1 MSSGKNHQHSQYNG
15 TKGQQMLFSQA
26 YTHELHGKMCKKI
39 AQLTKVIYALNLKV
53 DEYEYNILALKE
65 AHQDE
70 LDLISNE
77 TKEKFLHYESKIGE
91 EQRLHQ
97 RIQNLEESLEKNNM
111 IKEQTL
117 AEFTKYKR
125 QMEEWEMKTKSEHSE
140 RISVISKEM
149 LSMKS
154 DFETK
159 IKQLTDEADSLKKE
173 CKVSERDKA
182 METLNEKLNA
192 EVQTLSQEVENLKS
206 HNQKLVEEH
215 DLKISKLHT
224 SYSKERE
231 NLRKALQQSVTEM
244 IKQLQQKEQEQK
256 RCSQAKEAAMEQE
269 LKQQKDEIRI
279 KEQELKDMT
288 KHLQKIKERMQD
300 VEVQLQ
306 QRDQEV
312 MESKSKQSQ
321 AEDEVSVAKD
331 RLLQQENAIHSHIE
345 QMKMMASAQTAAAN
359 EIAEL
364 KRQLVQLQ
372 QQKTPTKTGACRK
385 EHSDSFSSKQ
395 PLKEYAAQKQEIMRQ
410 HREEIGRIKRQK
422 DEEKKHLKEQLV
434 KSLEDLAKNHATEI
448 KAMKTE
454 RIRMQ
459 KEQQTQLEEM
469 KKKYEQ
475 QINQLVEE
483 RETLCAKHQHVTFQ
497 DQPELCSSLSLN
509 DEIKDSIKPPSE
521 VLNTEQTQCVCI
533 CHSTTEDHQAN
544 MLPVQQKKLAK
555 DPPKSALEEEE
566 QSQNQI
572 KKLNKELHKCEKE
585 MSGLEKENSI
595 LRDSVEQLSKEI
607 MMSKQELL
615 GLQEKQSRTNEEL
628 KLKQKSEL
636 DKIMQN
642 HRQEIQTIV
651 SKFSTTQTF
660 LQSKI
665 ISLEAEL
672 KEAEDKAHKLPR
684 PEDLHLINRLQDRLS
699 DKDQVIKELMEIQK
713 YDQMEEMETH
723 RSQSFSCNPRE
734 AGSLTPTLK
743 KKKISEVPTRVT
755 SVPNLADYEKSFSE
769 ISSKKG
775 INPMRSSQSLDQSVK
790 PGYPFKHPSLLL
802 DVIRPNRRN
811 PGGVPAKRE
820 TKEQESKRPEWLAKY
835 FSF

>member
-26 YTHELHGKMCKKI
+26 YPHELHGKMCKKI

-53 DEYEYNILALKE
+53 DEYEYNILSLKE

-70 LDLISNE
+70 IDLISSE
-77 TKEKFLHYESKIGE
+77 TKEKFLQYESKIGE
-91 EQRLHQ
+91 EQHLRQ
-97 RIQNLEESLEKNNM
+97 RIQSLEESLEKNNM

-117 AEFTKYKR
+117 ADFAKYKR
-125 QMEEWEMKTKSEHSE
+125 QMEEWESRTKAEHNE
-140 RISVISKEM
+140 RISVLSKEM
-149 LSMKS
+149 LSMKT

-159 IKQLTDEADSLKKE
+159 VKQLTDEADSLRKE
-173 CKVSERDKA
+173 CKASERDKA

-192 EVQTLSQEVENLKS
+192 EVQTLSQEVQSLKS
-206 HNQKLVEEH
+206 HNQNLAEEH
-215 DLKISKLHT
+215 ELKVSKLHT

-256 RCSQAKEAAMEQE
+256 RCAQAKEAAMEQE
-269 LKQQKDEIRI
+269 LKQQKDEIQI
-279 KEQELKDMT
+279 KAQELQDMT
-288 KHLQKIKERMQD
+288 KHLQQIKESMQD

-306 QRDQEV
+306 LKNQEV
-312 MESKSKQSQ
+312 TESKSKQAQ
-321 AEDEVSVAKD
+321 AEEEVSVAKD
-331 RLLQQENAIHSHIE
+331 RLLQQESAIHSHTE
-345 QMKMMASAQTAAAN
+345 QMKMMANAQTAAAD

-372 QQKTPTKTGACRK
+372 QQKMPTKAGACRK
-385 EHSDSFSSKQ
+385 EHSDAYSSKQ

-434 KSLEDLAKNHATEI
+434 KSLEDLAKNHTAEI

-459 KEQQTQLEEM
+459 KEQQTQLEEV

-483 RETLCAKHQHVTFQ
+483 REALRAKHQHVVFQ
-497 DQPELCSSLSLN
+497 DQSDLSSSLSFN
-509 DEIKDSIKPPSE
+509 GEIKGSIKAPTE
-521 VLNTEQTQCVCI
+521 AINTELTRCTCI
-533 CHSTTEDHQAN
+533 CHSKTEDHQAN
-544 MLPVQQKKLAK
+544 VLPVQQQKPA
-555 DPPKSALEEEE
+555 PESPLEEEKE
-566 QSQNQI
+566 EKSQIQI
-572 KKLNKELHKCEKE
+572 KKLNSELDKCEKE
-585 MSGLEKENSI
+585 MSRLEKENSI
-595 LRDSVEQLSKEI
+595 LKDSVEQLSKEI
-607 MMSKQELL
+607 MVSKQEMLDF
-615 GLQEKQSRTNEEL
+615 QEKQSRTKEEL
-628 KLKQKSEL
+628 KLKQNTEL

-642 HRQEIQTIV
+642 HRQEIQTMV
-651 SKFSTTQTF
+651 SKFSTSQTF

-684 PEDLHLINRLQDRLS
+684 PEDLHLINRLQDRLT
-699 DKDQVIKELMEIQK
+699 DKDQVIKQLMEIQK
-713 YDQMEEMETH
+713 YDEMVETETH

-743 KKKISEVPTRVT
+743 EESGRCIGKERNKGTRVQAAR
-755 SVPNLADYEKSFSE
+755 VACQVLFILRAVEMKREKS
-769 ISSKKG
+769 
-775 INPMRSSQSLDQSVK
+775 
-790 PGYPFKHPSLLL
+790 
-802 DVIRPNRRN
+802 
-811 PGGVPAKRE
+811 
-820 TKEQESKRPEWLAKY
+820 
-835 FSF
+835 